1 MRITSRAFL
10 IGCGLALAGSSAF
23 AQKMPAVPGVQ
34 EGVKAPSG
42 GQDLSTAAKE
52 ALNNVKSAR
61 SNINKK
67 DYTSAKTDISNARTN
82 LKNAE
87 SSSGLG
93 QAMDSAGAKTG
104 ASPLTKVDKN
114 LNAAEQALGQNQPK
128 AADSL
133 LKKVEGPLQSITG

>member
-1 MRITSRAFL
+1 MRIASLTFL
-10 IGCGLALAGSSAF
+10 IGCGIALAGGSTF
-23 AQKMPAVPGVQ
+23 AQKMSAVPGVQ
-34 EGVKAPSG
+34 KGVKAPSG
-42 GQDLSTAAKE
+42 GQDMSTAAKE

-93 QAMDSAGAKTG
+93 QAMGSSG

-114 LNAAEQALGQNQPK
+114 LSNAEQALGQNQPK

-133 LKKVEGPLQSITG
+133 LKKVEGPLQSMTG